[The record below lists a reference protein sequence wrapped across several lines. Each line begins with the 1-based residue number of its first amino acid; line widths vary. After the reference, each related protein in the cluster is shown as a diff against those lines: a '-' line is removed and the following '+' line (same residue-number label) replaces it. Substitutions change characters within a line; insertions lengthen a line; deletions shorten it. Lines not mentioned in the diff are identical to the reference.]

1 MKGRGNLMIYQWII
15 RLLSPVE
22 MTNGKSF
29 KGLKLFLL
37 TTIPI
42 IDQDFF
48 HTVIVIRPGKS
59 KGTAVVIFINT
70 P

>member
-15 RLLSPVE
+15 KLLPPVE

-29 KGLKLFLL
+29 KGLKLFLFIKI
-37 TTIPI
+37 TV

-48 HTVIVIRPGKS
+48 HKCLYAIKS
-59 KGTAVVIFINT
+59 SSWPSG
-70 P
+70 